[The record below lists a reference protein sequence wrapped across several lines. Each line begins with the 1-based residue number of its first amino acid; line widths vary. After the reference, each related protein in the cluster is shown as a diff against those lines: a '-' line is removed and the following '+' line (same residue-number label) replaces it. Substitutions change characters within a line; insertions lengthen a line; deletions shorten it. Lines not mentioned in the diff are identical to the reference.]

1 MLKLDKNI
9 VVHDI
14 EPAAFDWKK
23 TYRPEPGM
31 LGTEYVGSD
40 RYAVVCISIDSPKR
54 ITVGSLSNID
64 ENTDIKNY
72 HNIEIDE
79 EGVMRLKNLVAEK
92 VYNTSK
98 WSLRTDKK
106 GNQGWREM
114 GSSQRS
120 ASIHWGI
127 ADPYRDPSF

>member
-9 VVHDI
+9 VVNEI
-14 EPAAFDWKK
+14 EPPKFDWKK
-23 TYRPEPGM
+23 TYFPKPGM

-40 RYAVVCISIDSPKR
+40 RYAVVCISVDSPKR
-54 ITVGSLSNID
+54 ITVGKLSNVD
-64 ENTDIKNY
+64 ENTDIDNY
-72 HNIEIDE
+72 PNIEIDD
-79 EGVMRLKNLVAEK
+79 EGVMRLINLNAEQT
-92 VYNTSK
+92 YTTSR
-98 WSLRTDKK
+98 WSLRTDKR

-114 GSSQRS
+114 GSGKHS